1 MRRYILPV
9 VVVLSILALSG
20 CQLIKPTP
28 TPTSIPPTSTLAP
41 LPIATLVPTHTPLPQ
56 PTPTLPYAQ
65 IIDNVTYC
73 TVDGDTLTMDL
84 YLPKNTNQRPTP
96 IVLNVHGGS
105 WSVGDKK
112 VNETSRD
119 IPALVARGYIV
130 AAVNYR
136 HAPAHKF
143 PAQIQDIKCAVR
155 FLRAHATL
163 YNIDPNRIGAF
174 GCSAGGHLVSML
186 GLADK
191 SAGYD
196 DGGEYADYSSRMQA
210 VIAMSAPTDL
220 TLYNAS
226 RLDMLERVFGAKSM
240 TDTVLAT
247 YSPINYIT
255 PNAPP
260 FLVIG
265 GDQDVVVPLQQSQ
278 ELYNHLQA
286 QSHNAQLVVVQNGEH
301 CLLSQDMTMT
311 PSRIQVTNMMVD
323 FFDQAM
329 PSK

>member
-1 MRRYILPV
+1 MRRSIVRV

-20 CQLIKPTP
+20 CQLIAPTP
-28 TPTSIPPTSTLAP
+28 TPTSIPPTSTP
-41 LPIATLVPTHTPLPQ
+41 TPSPIATSLPTHTPLPQ
-56 PTPTLPYAQ
+56 PSPTLPYAQ
-65 IIDNVTYC
+65 LIDNVPYC
-73 TVDGDTLTMDL
+73 TVDGDPLTMDL
-84 YLPKNTNQRPTP
+84 YFPKNTNQRPAP

-105 WSVGDKK
+105 WSAGDKK
-112 VNETSRD
+112 GNETSRD
-119 IPALVARGYIV
+119 IPELVARGYIV

-163 YNIDPNRIGAF
+163 YHIDPNRIGAF

-186 GLADK
+186 GVADK

-196 DGGEYADYSSRMQA
+196 DGGEYANYSSRVQA
-210 VIAMSAPTDL
+210 VVAMSAPTDL
-220 TLYNAS
+220 TLYDAS

-240 TDTVLAT
+240 TDTILAK

-255 PNAPP
+255 QNAPP
-260 FLVIG
+260 FLIIG
-265 GDQDVVVPLQQSQ
+265 GDHDVVVPLRQSQ
-278 ELYNHLQA
+278 ELYIQFQA
-286 QSHNAQLVVVQNGEH
+286 QSHNAQLVVVQNGDH

-311 PSRIQVTNMMVD
+311 PSRLQVTKMMMD